1 MMRRCAGLNTD
12 EAWHQLLEECQD
24 ITSLQ
29 LAPDDH
35 LAYRVDA
42 VDLKNR
48 LRDVETDRRDP
59 VHAALLRIVVT
70 PAATTS
76 MALTC
81 RWRSRPQHHYRTSD
95 VILRILNVGEID
107 QKEIPSTLTSTAG
120 AMDKRKHD
128 LCPRPL
134 RGKGIFARY
143 RAACRHNGEGG
154 SHVHLRDAAWS
165 HVVSCRTAKTPRAGV
180 SLLRSGLD
188 AASSGGGCPAA
199 A

>member
-1 MMRRCAGLNTD
+1 MMRRCAGFNTD

-35 LAYRVDA
+35 LAYRVDT

-59 VHAALLRIVVT
+59 LHAALLRIVVT

-81 RWRSRPQHHYRTSD
+81 RWRSRPQHHNRTCRVWMS
-95 VILRILNVGEID
+95 LRSVGKPARRSAGKGDATEGVLRAVEFTRAARD
-107 QKEIPSTLTSTAG
+107 FPGRIPLPSRRHSSAG
-120 AMDKRKHD
+120 AF
-128 LCPRPL
+128 P
-134 RGKGIFARY
+134 
-143 RAACRHNGEGG
+143 
-154 SHVHLRDAAWS
+154 W
-165 HVVSCRTAKTPRAGV
+165 
-180 SLLRSGLD
+180 
-188 AASSGGGCPAA
+188 
-199 A
+199 

>member
-1 MMRRCAGLNTD
+1 MMRRCAGFNTD
-12 EAWHQLLEECQD
+12 EAWLQLLEECQD

-81 RWRSRPQHHYRTSD
+81 RWRSRPQHH
-95 VILRILNVGEID
+95 
-107 QKEIPSTLTSTAG
+107 
-120 AMDKRKHD
+120 
-128 LCPRPL
+128 
-134 RGKGIFARY
+134 
-143 RAACRHNGEGG
+143 
-154 SHVHLRDAAWS
+154 
-165 HVVSCRTAKTPRAGV
+165 CRTYWMRPSITPSA
-180 SLLRSGLD
+180 
-188 AASSGGGCPAA
+188 AASRSSPCMARGPAA
-199 A
+199 APAASPAAQAKTAASTR

>member
-1 MMRRCAGLNTD
+1 MMRRCAGFNTD

-81 RWRSRPQHHYRTSD
+81 RWRSRPQHQD
-95 VILRILNVGEID
+95 
-107 QKEIPSTLTSTAG
+107 
-120 AMDKRKHD
+120 
-128 LCPRPL
+128 
-134 RGKGIFARY
+134 
-143 RAACRHNGEGG
+143 
-154 SHVHLRDAAWS
+154 
-165 HVVSCRTAKTPRAGV
+165 
-180 SLLRSGLD
+180 RSGRRSLHPGD
-188 AASSGGGCPAA
+188 QRLRPSSQCRQAVDGVALFRSGAAPMAEGLLPSDPFKDLVKNN
-199 A
+199 

>member
-1 MMRRCAGLNTD
+1 MMRRCAGFNTD
-12 EAWHQLLEECQD
+12 EAWLQLLEECQD

-81 RWRSRPQHHYRTSD
+81 RWRSRPQHHSRTIAARQMESPW
-95 VILRILNVGEID
+95 
-107 QKEIPSTLTSTAG
+107 Q
-120 AMDKRKHD
+120 
-128 LCPRPL
+128 PRLSKQRQQP
-134 RGKGIFARY
+134 
-143 RAACRHNGEGG
+143 
-154 SHVHLRDAAWS
+154 
-165 HVVSCRTAKTPRAGV
+165 
-180 SLLRSGLD
+180 
-188 AASSGGGCPAA
+188 
-199 A
+199 

>member
-1 MMRRCAGLNTD
+1 MMRRCTGFNTD

-59 VHAALLRIVVT
+59 VQAALLRIVVT

-81 RWRSRPQHHYRTSD
+81 RWRSRPQHQFRTFTGISTMRVQKSSLLWRSED
-95 VILRILNVGEID
+95 QFHSLR
-107 QKEIPSTLTSTAG
+107 TLA
-120 AMDKRKHD
+120 
-128 LCPRPL
+128 
-134 RGKGIFARY
+134 
-143 RAACRHNGEGG
+143 
-154 SHVHLRDAAWS
+154 SHVPNID
-165 HVVSCRTAKTPRAGV
+165 
-180 SLLRSGLD
+180 LD
-188 AASSGGGCPAA
+188 
-199 A
+199 

>member
-1 MMRRCAGLNTD
+1 MMRRCAGFNTD

-70 PAATTS
+70 PSATTS

-81 RWRSRPQHHYRTSD
+81 QWRSGPQHQELTFRPQRFTF
-95 VILRILNVGEID
+95 ILCGNRSVGYPKSI
-107 QKEIPSTLTSTAG
+107 
-120 AMDKRKHD
+120 
-128 LCPRPL
+128 
-134 RGKGIFARY
+134 
-143 RAACRHNGEGG
+143 
-154 SHVHLRDAAWS
+154 
-165 HVVSCRTAKTPRAGV
+165 VVG
-180 SLLRSGLD
+180 LLRSRIVRSLTAKGYYAVL
-188 AASSGGGCPAA
+188 SRPVGNQIGH
-199 A
+199 

>member
-1 MMRRCAGLNTD
+1 MMRRCAGFNTD
-12 EAWHQLLEECQD
+12 EAWHQD

-42 VDLKNR
+42 VDLKNQ

-81 RWRSRPQHHYRTSD
+81 RWRSRPQHQNRTWVSSQ
-95 VILRILNVGEID
+95 VGQLCEA
-107 QKEIPSTLTSTAG
+107 LLAG
-120 AMDKRKHD
+120 A
-128 LCPRPL
+128 
-134 RGKGIFARY
+134 
-143 RAACRHNGEGG
+143 
-154 SHVHLRDAAWS
+154 
-165 HVVSCRTAKTPRAGV
+165 
-180 SLLRSGLD
+180 
-188 AASSGGGCPAA
+188 
-199 A
+199 

>member
-1 MMRRCAGLNTD
+1 MMRRCAGFNTD

-81 RWRSRPQHHYRTSD
+81 RWRSRPQHQNRSD
-95 VILRILNVGEID
+95 AQPCDVGQRVERLD
-107 QKEIPSTLTSTAG
+107 LTQRTAG
-120 AMDKRKHD
+120 
-128 LCPRPL
+128 PL
-134 RGKGIFARY
+134 Q
-143 RAACRHNGEGG
+143 
-154 SHVHLRDAAWS
+154 D
-165 HVVSCRTAKTPRAGV
+165 
-180 SLLRSGLD
+180 
-188 AASSGGGCPAA
+188 
-199 A
+199 

>member
-1 MMRRCAGLNTD
+1 MMRRCAGFNTD
-12 EAWHQLLEECQD
+12 EAWHQD

-81 RWRSRPQHHYRTSD
+81 RWRSRPQHQNPTFWVLMKS
-95 VILRILNVGEID
+95 
-107 QKEIPSTLTSTAG
+107 
-120 AMDKRKHD
+120 
-128 LCPRPL
+128 
-134 RGKGIFARY
+134 RGRD
-143 RAACRHNGEGG
+143 RRG
-154 SHVHLRDAAWS
+154 SPGQSKCVPMAY
-165 HVVSCRTAKTPRAGV
+165 VVSCRSAANLACPRAIRAV
-180 SLLRSGLD
+180 
-188 AASSGGGCPAA
+188 
-199 A
+199 

>member
-1 MMRRCAGLNTD
+1 MMRRCAGFNTD

-81 RWRSRPQHHYRTSD
+81 RWRSRPQHHNRTSAKVGALEFRASRD
-95 VILRILNVGEID
+95 VEPNLSPQSPAPDWTMVC
-107 QKEIPSTLTSTAG
+107 TANT
-120 AMDKRKHD
+120 
-128 LCPRPL
+128 C
-134 RGKGIFARY
+134 
-143 RAACRHNGEGG
+143 
-154 SHVHLRDAAWS
+154 
-165 HVVSCRTAKTPRAGV
+165 VV
-180 SLLRSGLD
+180 
-188 AASSGGGCPAA
+188 PAP
-199 A
+199 

>member
-1 MMRRCAGLNTD
+1 MMRRCAGFNTD

-81 RWRSRPQHHYRTSD
+81 RWRSRPQHHNRTSIVSIRPVPGFAGYRYLEIQHSTGSFD
-95 VILRILNVGEID
+95 FKINLQGPMVGV
-107 QKEIPSTLTSTAG
+107 AF
-120 AMDKRKHD
+120 R
-128 LCPRPL
+128 
-134 RGKGIFARY
+134 F
-143 RAACRHNGEGG
+143 
-154 SHVHLRDAAWS
+154 
-165 HVVSCRTAKTPRAGV
+165 
-180 SLLRSGLD
+180 
-188 AASSGGGCPAA
+188 
-199 A
+199 

>member
-1 MMRRCAGLNTD
+1 MSAIPLIAAHKRTPCAGFNTD

-81 RWRSRPQHHYRTSD
+81 RWRSRPQHQEQTSEAD
-95 VILRILNVGEID
+95 
-107 QKEIPSTLTSTAG
+107 T
-120 AMDKRKHD
+120 
-128 LCPRPL
+128 C
-134 RGKGIFARY
+134 KG
-143 RAACRHNGEGG
+143 
-154 SHVHLRDAAWS
+154 
-165 HVVSCRTAKTPRAGV
+165 AGV
-180 SLLRSGLD
+180 EGCQ
-188 AASSGGGCPAA
+188 AASRGAA
-199 A
+199 AQVQA